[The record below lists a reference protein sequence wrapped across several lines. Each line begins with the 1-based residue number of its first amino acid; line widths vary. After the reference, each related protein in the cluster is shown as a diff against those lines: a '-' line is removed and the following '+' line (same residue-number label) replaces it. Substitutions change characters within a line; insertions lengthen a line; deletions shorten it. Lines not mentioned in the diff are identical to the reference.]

1 MYSYS
6 WSGPFRPL
14 FLNFSFFWMCL
25 VFVAAR
31 GLSLAAASG
40 DLLSSCSA
48 RVSLVGRGL
57 QVPGLQE
64 LWRPA

>member
-1 MYSYS
+1 M
-6 WSGPFRPL
+6 
-14 FLNFSFFWMCL
+14 
-25 VFVAAR
+25 FVAAR